1 MISVVLPLARCN
13 LLLTGHLVIYDK
25 VISVNSL
32 RPLTVV
38 LVVLILHMMTFVI
51 FCGVHVLYSGRAVNH
66 PVHPLKVGVKD
77 LHENLKV
84 KAPTSTGGITMM
96 KVLKSLFVRMFVVI
110 CMLYCVFC
118 KHCSYNEVM
127 RSH

>member
-1 MISVVLPLARCN
+1 MISVVLPLACCN

-32 RPLTVV
+32 RPLTIV

-51 FCGVHVLYSGRAVNH
+51 FCSVHVLYSGRAVNH

-96 KVLKSLFVRMFVVI
+96 KVLKSLSLFV
-110 CMLYCVFC
+110 
-118 KHCSYNEVM
+118 CS
-127 RSH
+127 